1 MFSLSNHFRGF
12 VLCFLSCLGFVG
24 LASLSGCSHTPITL
38 TFAEAAGM
46 SKRNAVVDTLQ
57 LNPQLRYLRV
67 TIKDKPLLMVLGY
80 EEATPQGTLETWY
93 SNQGE
98 VLQLLNGRVRSTAG
112 LAIDW
117 KNIRYQALPTWAG
130 LVGSTSKE
138 FVRVHEQ
145 MPRYAFDVSEQ
156 VQIYSVPAPTN
167 ANLIGMP
174 ASQLKWF
181 EEKVKGTSH
190 ALPSARYGL
199 AMNNGK
205 PVVVYGEQCF
215 ATDLCFS
222 WQTWPVAAKAN

>member
-1 MFSLSNHFRGF
+1 
-12 VLCFLSCLGFVG
+12 
-24 LASLSGCSHTPITL
+24 L
-38 TFAEAAGM
+38 TFAEAAGI
-46 SKRNAVVDTLQ
+46 SKRNDVVETLQ
-57 LNPQLRYLRV
+57 LNPKLRYLRV

-80 EEATPQGTLETWY
+80 EEAKPQGILETWY

-98 VLQLLNGRVRSTAG
+98 VLQLLNGRVWSTAS

-117 KNIRYQALPTWAG
+117 KNVRYQALPTWAI
-130 LVGSTSKE
+130 LVGSSSVE
-138 FVRVHEQ
+138 FVRSYDQ
-145 MPRYAFDVSEQ
+145 MPRYAFDVTEQ
-156 VQIYSVPAPTN
+156 VQIYPVPTPTN
-167 ANLIGMP
+167 ANLTGMP

-199 AMNNGK
+199 AMNNGQ

-215 ATDLCFS
+215 AADLCFS

>member
-1 MFSLSNHFRGF
+1 VNRNTVTLFS
-12 VLCFLSCLGFVG
+12 FLACL
-24 LASLSGCSHTPITL
+24 LWLILISGCSHTPITL
-38 TFAEAAGM
+38 TFAEAAGI
-46 SKRNAVVDTLQ
+46 SKRNDVVETLQ
-57 LNPQLRYLRV
+57 LNPKLRYLRV

-80 EEATPQGTLETWY
+80 EEAKPQGILETWY

-98 VLQLLNGRVRSTAG
+98 VLQLLNGRVWSTAS

-117 KNIRYQALPTWAG
+117 KNVRYQALPTWAI
-130 LVGSTSKE
+130 LVGSSSVE
-138 FVRVHEQ
+138 FVRSYDQ
-145 MPRYAFDVSEQ
+145 MPRYAFDVTEQ
-156 VQIYSVPAPTN
+156 VQIYPVPTPTN
-167 ANLIGMP
+167 ANLTGMP

-199 AMNNGK
+199 AMNNGQ

-215 ATDLCFS
+215 AADLCFS

>member
-1 MFSLSNHFRGF
+1 MNRNAVKYFSFFTSL
-12 VLCFLSCLGFVG
+12 LG
-24 LASLSGCSHTPITL
+24 LLLITGCSHTPITL

-80 EEATPQGTLETWY
+80 EEANHQGTLETWY

-117 KNIRYQALPTWAG
+117 KNVRYPALPSWAS
-130 LVGSTSKE
+130 LVGGAFHE
-138 FVRVHEQ
+138 FVRMHDQ
-145 MPRYAFDVSEQ
+145 MPRYAFDVAEQ
-156 VQIYSVPAPTN
+156 VQIYSIPAPTN
-167 ANLIGMP
+167 ANLTGMP

-199 AMNNGK
+199 AIDNGQ

-215 ATDLCFS
+215 AADLCFS
-222 WQTWPVAAKAN
+222 WQTWPVVAKAN